1 MSLFA
6 TADLHLSLGGNKPM
20 DVFRGWTDY
29 VARLEKNWRSIVK
42 EEDTVV
48 IAGDVSWGMSLTESI
63 QDFAWIDSMPGQKLI
78 LKGNH
83 DYWWVTKRKMD
94 TFFEEQGFSTLKI
107 LHNNHF
113 VVGSHAVC
121 GTRGWFYDDAKNE
134 DKKVLLREAGRLRMS
149 IESAEKEGYTPIVF
163 LHYPPVYSNM
173 VCAEMM
179 EVLKRHNIRRC
190 CYGHIH
196 GASSRFA
203 VTGGYDGIDF
213 RLISCDYTGFTPVL
227 IEG

>member
-1 MSLFA
+1 MSL
-6 TADLHLSLGGNKPM
+6 
-20 DVFRGWTDY
+20 
-29 VARLEKNWRSIVK
+29 
-42 EEDTVV
+42 EEAVR
-48 IAGDVSWGMSLTESI
+48 
-63 QDFAWIDSMPGQKLI
+63 DFAWIDALPGKKLI

-113 VVGSHAVC
+113 AVGEYAVC

-173 VCAEMM
+173 VCEEMM
-179 EVLKRHNIRRC
+179 EVLKSHKIRRC
-190 CYGHIH
+190 YYGHIH
-196 GASSRFA
+196 GPSSRFA
-203 VTGGYDGIDF
+203 VTGDFDGICF
-213 RLISCDYTGFTPVL
+213 KLISCDYTGFMPVL
-227 IEG
+227 VEG